1 MHNRISAYSIRSRNR
16 RKFDP
21 DGKFIHAPW
30 LMSPMERQLAGVE
43 LGRNYPEPLVQHGDA
58 QAHAGTLCSGKEQSG
73 NVDHCKLNRLT

>member
-1 MHNRISAYSIRSRNR
+1 
-16 RKFDP
+16 
-21 DGKFIHAPW
+21 
-30 LMSPMERQLAGVE
+30 MERQLAGVE